1 MFQGVFLAPRLLQ
14 RSLLDANSWAAVSDN
29 RLQRYHAETYNAA
42 PAAEAV
48 TATLMSMHVAE
59 VFTGAYSFF
68 FFVQDYRLIAVW
80 PLKLGLFRISHLYY
94 KANAQLIYGATAINS
109 ERVIAWK
116 AIIKV
121 EAAGLRGSGCCCETI
136 NLLCLVLCIDIDNHS
151 FCCNIM
157 WLPYRCRLIVL
168 KNLPTMLIGQLEN
181 TETRERKRERER
193 ERYQK

>member
-1 MFQGVFLAPRLLQ
+1 MSGCKRQ
-14 RSLLDANSWAAVSDN
+14 S
-29 RLQRYHAETYNAA
+29 
-42 PAAEAV
+42 
-48 TATLMSMHVAE
+48 TATLPCRDLQRCTCGRGRHCNVDVHACSRGLHRRLL
-59 VFTGAYSFF
+59 FF

-121 EAAGLRGSGCCCETI
+121 EAAGLRGGGCCCETI

-157 WLPYRCRLIVL
+157 
-168 KNLPTMLIGQLEN
+168 
-181 TETRERKRERER
+181 
-193 ERYQK
+193 